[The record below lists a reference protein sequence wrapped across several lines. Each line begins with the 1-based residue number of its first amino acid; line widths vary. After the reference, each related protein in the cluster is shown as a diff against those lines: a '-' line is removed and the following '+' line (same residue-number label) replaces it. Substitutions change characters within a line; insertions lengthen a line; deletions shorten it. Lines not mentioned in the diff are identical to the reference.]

1 MRYGF
6 RALLGALILVSAETP
21 PRGRSPGVFAAPPG
35 KTGALVLVGG
45 GNLPDA
51 VRRRFLELAG
61 GKKARLVL
69 IPSASAQPDAPAQSF
84 AFWKTAPVASVRV
97 LHTTRRRDA
106 DDPRFFGVL
115 RDATGVW
122 IAGGD
127 QNRLVALFGGTGVE
141 RALKDLLRRGGVIG
155 GTSAGASVPCDVM
168 MTGEPKAG
176 RGFGLLPGVTV
187 DQHFSSRG
195 RLSRL
200 RALLH
205 DHPGQFGIGI
215 DESTAVVIRGRGVSV
230 LGAAT
235 VTTARADGTV
245 RVLRAGGHFSL
256 SFSRLTAVTRGRK
269 SPAGVGTIPGPRL
282 VASR

>member
-1 MRYGF
+1 LRYGLC
-6 RALLGALILVSAETP
+6 ALVPALILVSAEMP
-21 PRGRSPGVFAAPPG
+21 PRGRSLGVFAAPPG

-69 IPSASAQPDAPAQSF
+69 IPSASAQPDAPAKSY
-84 AFWKTAPVASVRV
+84 AFWKTAPVESVRV

-106 DDPRFFGVL
+106 DDPRFVGIL

-141 RALKDLLRRGGVIG
+141 RALRDLLRRGGVIG

-195 RLSRL
+195 RLPRL

-205 DHPGQFGIGI
+205 GHPGQFGIGI
-215 DESTAVVIRGRGVSV
+215 DESTAVVIRGQQVSV
-230 LGAAT
+230 LGAAS

-245 RVLRAGGHFSL
+245 RVHRAGGHFSL
-256 SFSRLTAVTRGRK
+256 SRARFPGLTRSEK
-269 SPAGVGTIPGPRL
+269 SPPAAGTFPRPRL